1 MPGQYLN
8 AFAALDA
15 REGIFCNQGSATF
28 QKYFLFLTNTGQS
41 AGLKSAII
49 E

>member
-28 QKYFLFLTNTGQS
+28 QKYFLFYFFLY
-41 AGLKSAII
+41 KSILFKLN
-49 E
+49 